1 MVMIHDSTNGTTIGL
16 SLLGTR
22 SIHCSMGH
30 FSGPLCGIGLFIL
43 LLDFSLISA
52 CYAQDEFKTTI
63 SPFLKKYCHQCH
75 RAGKSRGELDFDQF
89 KTSTDITNEFRRWN
103 NVIELVRQGEMP
115 PEEEAQ
121 PEVAERAS
129 FIEAVENI
137 LLREARKSDG
147 DPGLVPP
154 RRLSNVEYDLSIKDL
169 TGIDIRPTKE
179 FPPDPA
185 GGEGFTNTGEA
196 LRMSPNLLNKYLS
209 AADEV
214 ANHLVLTTEGIRFAS
229 FPVTSYNE
237 RKKFAE
243 QAIIDFY
250 ENRKV
255 DLLVYVEACWRYRY
269 REPVDK
275 EVTIESWA
283 KRKRLSGKY
292 LRLVWQLLNS
302 SETEGIFKN
311 IKPAWDR
318 LVAPTNNNEDADDQ
332 LGELVE
338 VIEWGRQILAP
349 PLQNLI
355 KSSAGNWPIAWLD
368 FRAETAAARDK
379 FSPRF
384 LRQSHLLNVGRVVY
398 QKNNN
403 DTQSLVI
410 QFKNGF
416 SDDPGVVQIDNPIFS
431 LATILPN
438 NEKDRKVHHKV
449 QSLKSVLQKHD
460 PKLFTSLNFGKDLDG
475 KPIDEDSFVL
485 RTPCE
490 IELQISQTMAVEL
503 DRKNLLL
510 PCVLDELKSPGGSVL
525 IQCFRAKSDRRTPHG
540 PQVHLIYPNGSA
552 AKRISRSSELF
563 CKTFP
568 NRFYYSDRNR
578 GLAAGFH
585 LVEGFFRDDQPLV
598 DKVLSDSE
606 TKDLNRLWRELDFIT
621 NSAETLLRGFVW
633 FERSEREV
641 LHDKS
646 FDFLRPESPD
656 LTTTETLLKFER
668 LYMKKMGVAIKPD
681 LTPSGLLQPEKPSE
695 RFTMIHRF
703 FEQIRVG
710 LDRQNRLRQSAEKKA
725 LVDLMVIAERAFQRK
740 LLKKDRDS
748 LLSLYEKSRASGQ
761 SIESSLR
768 GVMIAILMSP
778 DFIYRYRVTSA
789 GKATALLSSHEFASR
804 LSYFLWSTLPDTQL
818 RSLADADQFSPKD
831 LESSQLILK
840 QSRRMLKND
849 HVEDFCREFFGH
861 WFRYHNFLEK
871 ENINTKD
878 FPQFDMK
885 LRESMCEEPTRFAK
899 DIIQN
904 DLSILNFLNADHT
917 FVNSTLAKHYGG
929 KILESYRKQL
939 SKKGEAESDPRQVW
953 EKIEGIRSEDRGGIL
968 GMAVILTTSS
978 SGSRTSPVKRGF
990 WVARHLL
997 GQHFPPPPEDVPEL
1011 PKSEKESTKTI
1022 RELLK
1027 EHAAH
1032 QQCAMCH
1039 KHFDFLGLSMEGF
1052 DPIGRRRTKDLAGR
1066 VVDNSWDLREETNRG
1081 MSRLIEFVEKERKQ
1095 QFVKLFCRKLLGYAL
1110 GRSVTLSDRSLL
1122 EKMEKKL
1129 RENGYRFSAAVET
1142 IVLSPQFTTIRQRDF
1157 TLRKK
1162 DSTDTIDADST
1173 HN

>member
-1 MVMIHDSTNGTTIGL
+1 MNQDSTILATETF
-16 SLLGTR
+16 SLPMTR
-22 SIHCSMGH
+22 SIRPAMVC
-30 FSGPLCGIGLFIL
+30 FSISVWGTCLFFPLLN
-43 LLDFSLISA
+43 FSSISVSG
-52 CYAQDEFKTTI
+52 AQDDFTGTI
-63 SPFLKKYCHQCH
+63 SPFVKKYCHQCH
-75 RAGKSRGELDFDQF
+75 QSGESRGDLDFDQF
-89 KTSTDITNEFRRWN
+89 KSSTDITSEFRRWTH
-103 NVIELVRQGEMP
+103 VIELVRQGEMP
-115 PEEEAQ
+115 PEKELQ
-121 PEVAERAS
+121 PEVSERTS
-129 FIEAVENI
+129 FIDAVENI

-169 TGIDIRPTKE
+169 TGIDIRPAKA

-214 ANHLVLTTEGIRFAS
+214 ANHLVLTTEGIRFAAFS
-229 FPVTSYNE
+229 ITSYNE

-250 ENRKV
+250 EKHQV
-255 DLLVYVEACWRYRY
+255 VLIDYLDVCWRYRY
-269 REPVDK
+269 RESDEK
-275 EVTIESWA
+275 QVTISAWA
-283 KRKRLSGKY
+283 KRNQVSEKY

-302 SETEGIFKN
+302 SETEGIFKK

-318 LVAPTNNNEDADDQ
+318 LEDPAKDNEDADDR
-332 LGELVE
+332 LRELAE
-338 VIEWGRQILAP
+338 IIEWGRQVLAP
-349 PLQNLI
+349 PLQDLI
-355 KSSAGNWPIAWLD
+355 KSNAGNWPIAWLD
-368 FRAETAAARDK
+368 FRAKTAAARDK
-379 FSPRF
+379 FNPNL
-384 LRQSHLLNVGRVVY
+384 LRHSHILNVGRIV
-398 QKNNN
+398 QRKNN
-403 DTQSLVI
+403 DGTQSLVI
-410 QFKNGF
+410 RFEKGF
-416 SDDPGVVQIDNPIFS
+416 SEESGVVQINNPIFS

-438 NEKDRKVHHKV
+438 NEKDRQIHHKV

-460 PKLFTSLNFGKDLDG
+460 PKLFKSLDFGKDLDG

-485 RTPCE
+485 KTPCE
-490 IELQISQTMAVEL
+490 IELSISRAMALEL
-503 DRKNLLL
+503 DRKHLLM
-510 PCVLDELKSPGGSVL
+510 PCVLDKVKSPDASIL
-525 IQCFRAKSDRRTPHG
+525 IQSFNAKNGRQTPHG
-540 PQVHLIYPNGSA
+540 PQVHLINPDGA
-552 AKRISRSSELF
+552 AAQKISRSSELF

-568 NRFYYSDRNR
+568 NRFYYSDPNR

-606 TKDLNRLWRELDFIT
+606 TKELNRLWRELEFIT

-681 LTPSGLLQPEKPSE
+681 LTPSGLLQPENPSE

-703 FEQIRVG
+703 FEQVRIG
-710 LDRQNRLRQSAEKKA
+710 LDTQNRLRQSAEKKA
-725 LVDLMVIAERAFQRK
+725 MIDLMVIAERAFQRK

-768 GVMIAILMSP
+768 GVVIAILMSP

-804 LSYFLWSTLPDTQL
+804 LSYFLWSTLPDTEL

-840 QSRRMLKND
+840 QSRRMLEND
-849 HVEDFCREFFGH
+849 RVEDFCREFFGH
-861 WFRYHNFLEK
+861 WFRYHDFLEK

-878 FPQFDMK
+878 FPQFDMT

-904 DLSILNFLNADHT
+904 DLSILNFLNADYT

-939 SKKGEAESDPRQVW
+939 SKRGESDSDPRQVW

-1081 MSRLIEFVEKERKQ
+1081 MSSLIEFVEKERKQ
-1095 QFVKLFCRKLLGYAL
+1095 QFIKLFCRKLLGYAL

-1129 RENGYRFSAAVET
+1129 RENGYRFSVAVET

-1162 DSTDTIDADST
+1162 DSTDTIDVDPS